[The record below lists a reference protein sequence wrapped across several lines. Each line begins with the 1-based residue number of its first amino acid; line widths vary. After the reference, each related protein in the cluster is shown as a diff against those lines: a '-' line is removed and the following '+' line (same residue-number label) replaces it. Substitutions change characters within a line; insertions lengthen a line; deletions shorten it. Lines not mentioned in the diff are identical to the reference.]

1 MRAASDASRAITSGQ
16 SAADRGEYR
25 KAAGATDKAALSSA
39 SAFFKTQ
46 MMKSE
51 SVSSLRTAT
60 IGLSDLQ

>member
-1 MRAASDASRAITSGQ
+1 MTISGQ
-16 SAADRGEYR
+16 AAQQRRGAADRGKYR
-25 KAAGATDKAALSSA
+25 EVARSTDKAALSGVA
-39 SAFFKTQ
+39 AFFKTQ